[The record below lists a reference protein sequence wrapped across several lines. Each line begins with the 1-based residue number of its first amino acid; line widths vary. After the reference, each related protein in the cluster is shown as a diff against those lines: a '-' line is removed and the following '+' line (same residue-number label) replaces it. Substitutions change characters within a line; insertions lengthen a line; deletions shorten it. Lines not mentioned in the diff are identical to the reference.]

1 MLGRML
7 RLLPLLAVPL
17 LLGCEPGVCGQ
28 VAISGVVS
36 NPDIERFRAA
46 NGDIELLELCGA
58 DFGSF
63 AHGREDTGTTTL
75 VLDSDIQGAA
85 FDAEAS
91 PIARVLLPSGL
102 VVFWSANLVAG
113 RTLTLEHL
121 AGSALHKRSEAET
134 YVVYPL
140 TAAKLEVLA
149 GPLNRKEETYL
160 DERDWSEEWRVR
172 WAFEFGGGVQR
183 WEAEDVITRS
193 RGTEV
198 GGEPFTP
205 PDPKP

>member
-1 MLGRML
+1 ML
-7 RLLPLLAVPL
+7 RFLPLLTLPWL
-17 LLGCEPGVCGQ
+17 FGCEPGVCGRVSITG
-28 VAISGVVS
+28 VAS
-36 NPDIERFRAA
+36 NPDIERFRKADGA
-46 NGDIELLELCGA
+46 DGAIDLLELCGA

-63 AHGREDTGTTTL
+63 AHGRGDTGTTTL
-75 VLDSDIQGAA
+75 VLDSDIAGAA
-85 FDAEAS
+85 FDVEAS

-102 VVFWSANLVAG
+102 VIFWSSNLVAG

-121 AGSALHKRSEAET
+121 AGSGLHKRSESET
-134 YVVYPL
+134 YQVYPL
-140 TAAKLEVLA
+140 TSAKLEVLE
-149 GPLNRKEETYL
+149 GPLNRKEESYL
-160 DERDWSEEWRVR
+160 DTMDWSEEWRVR

-198 GGEPFTP
+198 GGEPFYP